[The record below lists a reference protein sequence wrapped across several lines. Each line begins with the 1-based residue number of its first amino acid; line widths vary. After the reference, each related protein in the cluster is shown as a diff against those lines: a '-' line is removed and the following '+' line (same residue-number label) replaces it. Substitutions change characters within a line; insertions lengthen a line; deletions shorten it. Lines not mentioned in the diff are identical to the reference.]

1 MAPSATAKPV
11 RLRSEGREELQM
23 CTVLDPV
30 RAQVSKKER
39 EEGGC
44 WYQNIFFLNARCT
57 IGMPVWRRP
66 SRFKTNTQQVTSE
79 KRQNSIVPDPTARG
93 SSHIEAVD
101 APTPKLTPL
110 EKLVRFDL
118 DWNFGPCTGI
128 SRMERWQRAQ
138 TLDLMPPQD
147 IKQILLA
154 HSSDPQYQHN
164 LWSTYAI

>member
-1 MAPSATAKPV
+1 MGRKRKLTDCLPVVKHAEESRKRAERRGKTPVKGEAEQTQSGGGKAK
-11 RLRSEGREELQM
+11 RKKTLQNE
-23 CTVLDPV
+23 
-30 RAQVSKKER
+30 KKDS
-39 EEGGC
+39 G
-44 WYQNIFFLNARCT
+44 
-57 IGMPVWRRP
+57 
-66 SRFKTNTQQVTSE
+66 
-79 KRQNSIVPDPTARG
+79 DPTARG

>member
-1 MAPSATAKPV
+1 MIVKHYSNIYKY
-11 RLRSEGREELQM
+11 LKYSCILN
-23 CTVLDPV
+23 
-30 RAQVSKKER
+30 QVQR
-39 EEGGC
+39 D
-44 WYQNIFFLNARCT
+44 
-57 IGMPVWRRP
+57 
-66 SRFKTNTQQVTSE
+66 
-79 KRQNSIVPDPTARG
+79 DPTARG

-147 IKQILLA
+147 IKQILLE
-154 HSSDPQYQHN
+154 HSSDPQFQHN